1 MTNDRFEVQERPEQA
16 PVLTATQSAREAQEV
31 QAMMVVAKK
40 FPRDVVKARERILLA
55 CARPK
60 LAEQALY
67 QYARGGTDIQGPSIR
82 LAEAMAQSWGNLQF
96 GIRELEQRDG
106 ESSVEAFCW
115 DTETNV
121 RQVKVFAVPHIRHTK
136 KGSYKLEDPR
146 DIYEMVA
153 NQGARRMRACI
164 LGIIPGDI
172 TEEAVAECDKTLA
185 ATAKVTPERIKSMVT
200 MFGEF
205 GVTRTQIE
213 ARIQRRVD
221 TVTPALLIQLAKI
234 YQSLKDGMS
243 APADWFE
250 AEQQAEGQEQ
260 PAPAA
265 KKKGGTAALK
275 DKLADHKVNVRLGV
289 TSMNDSGSVRVSVD
303 DTQPG
308 VPKDVPEVHADGYP
322 EVSGPQDSLFPGDPS
337 GPTDDEGRPLKQ

>member
-1 MTNDRFEVQERPEQA
+1 
-16 PVLTATQSAREAQEV
+16 
-31 QAMMVVAKK
+31 
-40 FPRDVVKARERILLA
+40 
-55 CARPK
+55 
-60 LAEQALY
+60 
-67 QYARGGTDIQGPSIR
+67 
-82 LAEAMAQSWGNLQF
+82 
-96 GIRELEQRDG
+96 
-106 ESSVEAFCW
+106 
-115 DTETNV
+115 
-121 RQVKVFAVPHIRHTK
+121 
-136 KGSYKLEDPR
+136 
-146 DIYEMVA
+146 
-153 NQGARRMRACI
+153 MRACI

-172 TEEAVAECDKTLA
+172 TEEAMAECDETLA

-200 MFGEF
+200 MFGEY

-250 AEQQAEGQEQ
+250 ADPSVRPEDQQE

-275 DKLADHKVNVRLGV
+275 DKLAPAAKPAADI
-289 TSMNDSGSVRVSVD
+289 
-303 DTQPG
+303 QPG
-308 VPKDVPEVHADGYP
+308 VPKDIPEVNADGWP
-322 EVSGPQDSLFPGDPS
+322 EASGPQDELVPGGNPS